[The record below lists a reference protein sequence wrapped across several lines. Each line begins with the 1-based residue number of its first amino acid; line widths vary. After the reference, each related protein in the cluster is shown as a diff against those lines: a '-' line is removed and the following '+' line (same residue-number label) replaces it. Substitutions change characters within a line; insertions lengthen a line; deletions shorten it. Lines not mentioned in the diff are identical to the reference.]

1 MARNKIS
8 FHPGKLIKE
17 ELAARDMTASRL
29 ARDLG
34 IPVGRI
40 TEIIR
45 GRRTITP
52 DTAIRLA
59 AYWGGSPRFWLDLQ
73 MAHDL
78 SVAEIEK
85 GDAIRA
91 QIRLAG

>member
-1 MARNKIS
+1 MARNKMS

-17 ELAARDMTASRL
+17 ELEARNMSASQL
-29 ARDLG
+29 ARDLS
-34 IPVGRI
+34 IPVGRV

-78 SVAEIEK
+78 SVAESEK
-85 GDAIRA
+85 GERIRS
-91 QIRLAG
+91 QIRLAS

>member
-1 MARNKIS
+1 MAGNRMS
-8 FHPGKLIKE
+8 FQPGKLIKE
-17 ELAARDMTASRL
+17 ELAAGNMTAGQP
-29 ARDLG
+29 ARDIG

-59 AYWGGSPRFWLDLQ
+59 A
-73 MAHDL
+73 
-78 SVAEIEK
+78 
-85 GDAIRA
+85 
-91 QIRLAG
+91 